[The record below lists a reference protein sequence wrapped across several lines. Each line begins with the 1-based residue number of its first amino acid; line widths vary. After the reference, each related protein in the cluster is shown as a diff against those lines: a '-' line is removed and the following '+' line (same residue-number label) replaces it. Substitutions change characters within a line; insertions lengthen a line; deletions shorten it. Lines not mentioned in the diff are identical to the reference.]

1 MAASRL
7 GADST
12 GCVVFEDS
20 LAGIASGIAAGMPVV
35 GVTTTHT
42 ADELRHCALVIAD
55 FRDVTIADLARLTAS
70 P

>member
-1 MAASRL
+1 
-7 GADST
+7 
-12 GCVVFEDS
+12 VFEDS